1 MNCGREPAFAQRFHA
16 NDGVDRKIYAIG
28 GRLYGVKKIFPRRT
42 EDEKR
47 GEPFVL
53 SPELREIALRCG
65 RAFGLDLYGVDVIE
79 SGGIPYVVD
88 MCSIPG
94 FKGVPDAPHL
104 LAQYFYA
111 AAERAARGEL
121 GPMPMP
127 RHKILEVLTEGVGE
141 HRAVQAWLQLQSDSW
156 EPGSL
161 EVLQRRRYSTVYRLN
176 HATQHRM
183 GVIAKRCRTARARL
197 ERFILGE
204 LLPRTGMPVLACYG
218 LLEDPDGDFC
228 WLFLEDAAGCFYSP
242 QLPDHRALAGYW
254 LAEIQLTTAAADFKS
269 LLPNRELDY
278 YLQLLRNCQA
288 IVHSLYGTPLSAE
301 DTALRFKLAHTLN
314 STRMERLAGPCWVA
328 RERGLFRESP
338 RCLTV
343 IRESGGEQA
352 ATRIQRKASK
362 WRRGSRGPRPGFALP
377 AAVTQQD
384 PGRRGPQQ

>member
-1 MNCGREPAFAQRFHA
+1 
-16 NDGVDRKIYAIG
+16 
-28 GRLYGVKKIFPRRT
+28 
-42 EDEKR
+42 
-47 GEPFVL
+47 
-53 SPELREIALRCG
+53 
-65 RAFGLDLYGVDVIE
+65 
-79 SGGIPYVVD
+79 
-88 MCSIPG
+88 
-94 FKGVPDAPHL
+94 
-104 LAQYFYA
+104 
-111 AAERAARGEL
+111 
-121 GPMPMP
+121 MPMP

-301 DTALRFKLAHTLN
+301 DTAL
-314 STRMERLAGPCWVA
+314 
-328 RERGLFRESP
+328 FRKIAIHLDVLESHWSELEKISELMP
-338 RCLTV
+338 PALVHGDFVIKNLR
-343 IRESGGEQA
+343 IRETDNGPALLAFDWEFAGWGLPA
-352 ATRIQRKASK
+352 ADLAQSIDRAASPDLSIYCSVLN
-362 WRRGSRGPRPGFALP
+362 RGHPHLDLHDIEAVAACGNLLRLINQMSWATAGLEFALP
-377 AAVTQQD
+377 AQLLKAIPTLRFYE
-384 PGRRGPQQ
+384 PAMPKALTALRWS